1 MLFVGV
7 DLTSAF
13 AQQPRAIDIAVLDDH
28 RNCRFVRANW
38 PQTASVTGRDAVV
51 LRSMLSVPIGNEP
64 NQVWAIDGPQ
74 GLASA
79 GQTMRHCERVLGTPG
94 HTPDTLP
101 PAAPGGR
108 PFGDYIRSSVD
119 LFAALLAGQPALQ
132 LAGLGAATMTN
143 ATLYEIFPGSEWVV
157 LAGRRQPHKTSN
169 AGRAARRSLM
179 SRLGVHGLP
188 TNPTADEN
196 DAVVGA
202 YLAWCTRHAPDV
214 VNLRGLPPNH
224 SQGEL
229 REGYILHAA
238 AVMPDDAAQAQ
249 ALPPTPECART
260 DAALEDDW
268 ASSESLTLKL
278 TDYGLVQGTC
288 PENGWMVP
296 GVDYTCKTIA
306 PDPTVGFK
314 LTHAAN
320 FPGGRG
326 WTSEPKVKPL
336 LRALGY
342 STPAHL
348 GEQNAVTLKVRLAA
362 PHAEDTRRR
371 RGVRISLREARE
383 LALRVMMEAERQ
395 VREER
400 AREVLFL
407 RGSVDEE
414 SSTHDL

>member
-38 PQTASVTGRDAVV
+38 PQTASVTGRDTVV
-51 LRSMLSVPIGNEP
+51 MRSMLSVPIGNEP

-94 HTPDTLP
+94 HTPDMLP

-132 LAGLGAATMTN
+132 LAGLGAATVMN

-157 LAGRRQPHKTSN
+157 LAGRRLPHKTSN
-169 AGRAARRSLM
+169 AGRAARRSLL
-179 SRLGVHGLP
+179 SRLGIQRLP

-202 YLAWCTRHAPDV
+202 YLAWCTRHAPDAA
-214 VNLRGLPPNH
+214 NLRGLPPNH

-238 AVMPDDAAQAQ
+238 GVSHAGAVMPDDAAQGQ
-249 ALPPTPECART
+249 ALPSTPERART
-260 DAALEDDW
+260 DAELEDDW

-278 TDYGLVQGTC
+278 TDYGLIHGTC
-288 PENGWMVP
+288 PENSWMVSFR
-296 GVDYTCKTIA
+296 DYACETIA
-306 PDPTVGFK
+306 PDPPERFQ
-314 LTHAAN
+314 LTYAAD

-326 WTSEPKVKPL
+326 WTSRPKVMALFK
-336 LRALGY
+336 RLGY

-348 GEQNAVTLKVRLAA
+348 GEQNAVTLKVRLC
-362 PHAEDTRRR
+362 
-371 RGVRISLREARE
+371 
-383 LALRVMMEAERQ
+383 ERS
-395 VREER
+395 
-400 AREVLFL
+400 
-407 RGSVDEE
+407 G
-414 SSTHDL
+414 